1 MAKQTEEHVHRTLK
15 NEWPA
20 TERREITHGVQFTLP
35 EGTKVNFYPS
45 TGKVVVQG
53 KDTPEKQRADQLLQT
68 TTVSSSAS
76 GAATPQSLPLLPPE
90 KIFIVY
96 GHDTEA
102 REQLELL
109 LRRLKLEPVILAN
122 LVAEGQTI
130 IEMLEKH
137 SANVK
142 YACVLLTPDDEGHKL
157 DCPKEKKFRARQN
170 VVLELGMF
178 LSTLGR
184 KRVAIL
190 HKGEVELPSDIHGL
204 VYIPFKKHL
213 NEVKQSLAAELQEAG
228 FHINIKDLL
237 AN

>member
-1 MAKQTEEHVHRTLK
+1 MAKLTVAAIQRTLQS
-15 NEWPA
+15 EWPNIESRDIA
-20 TERREITHGVQFTLP
+20 HGTQFTLP
-35 EGTKVNFYPS
+35 DGTKVNYWPS
-45 TGKVVVQG
+45 TGKLTTQG
-53 KDTPEKQRADQLLQT
+53 KDSKAKKRAEHLLDIAQEGLPS
-68 TTVSSSAS
+68 VS
-76 GAATPQSLPLLPPE
+76 GTQQPLSLTQPE

-109 LRRLKLEPVILAN
+109 LRRLKFEPVILAN
-122 LVAEGQTI
+122 MVAEGQTI

-137 SANVK
+137 RLGVK
-142 YACVLLTPDDEGHKL
+142 YACVLLTPDDEGHKQ
-157 DCPKEKKFRARQN
+157 DCPKEKKPRARQN

-190 HKGEVELPSDIHGL
+190 HKGDVELPSDIHGL
-204 VYIPFKKHL
+204 VYIPFKKHVA
-213 NEVKQSLAAELQEAG
+213 EVKPRLAAELQEAG
-228 FHINIKDLL
+228 FQINIKDML